1 MDESHTFEK
10 TEEKQENLSHF
21 VVSVL
26 NSSSQNCQDVEFDET
41 YNVNSSQY
49 LH

>member
-1 MDESHTFEK
+1 MNHIPLKKLKKNKKIS
-10 TEEKQENLSHF
+10 LIF